1 MKTSV
6 TTMIVGAGSA
16 QISAGTVRDL
26 CVNPG
31 LHDIPQIAFF
41 LEVARDKECLCPDRE
56 RLCPDAWLIQPAN
69 PMFEVCT
76 LMAREKGI
84 KALGLCHG
92 RSRSPARR

>member
-31 LHDIPQIAFF
+31 LHDIPQITFF
-41 LEVARDKECLCPDRE
+41 LEVARDKERPV
-56 RLCPDAWLIQPAN
+56 PTGSVYVPTGSVSV
-69 PMFEVCT
+69 PM
-76 LMAREKGI
+76 RG
-84 KALGLCHG
+84 
-92 RSRSPARR
+92 